1 MSAEARREQVLEAA
15 ARAFSRGGYAGTTT
29 DDIAREA
36 GVSQPYVVRMFGGK
50 QELFRQV
57 FDAALQRILGAF
69 GAELARLPRDAD
81 EDDVWAQLGLAYTRL
96 VSDRTVVLVLMHGF
110 SAGDNPE
117 IGKQA
122 REGMSAI
129 YTLLR
134 TGTGGAP
141 ERVRDFVAHGMLL
154 NVLLSMQAPEHGAED
169 PALQELA
176 VCSFGVGLAQLV
188 GGES

>member
-1 MSAEARREQVLEAA
+1 MSAEARRAQVLEAA
-15 ARAFSRGGYAGTTT
+15 ARAFSLSGYAGTTT
-29 DDIAREA
+29 DDVAREA

-57 FDAALQRILGAF
+57 FDAAAQRVLSTF
-69 GAELARLPRDAD
+69 EDELAHVPDDAD
-81 EDDVWAQLGLAYTRL
+81 EQEVWARLGQAYTAL
-96 VSDRTVVLVLMHGF
+96 VGDRTVVLVLMHGF
-110 SAGDNPE
+110 SAGDNAE

-122 REGMSAI
+122 RAAMSAI

-134 TGTGGAP
+134 SRTGSTP
-141 ERVRDFVAHGMLL
+141 EQVRDFVAHGMLL

-176 VCSFGVGLAQLV
+176 ACSFGSGLAQLV
-188 GGES
+188 DGEP